1 VTAVVVD
8 ASAIVEYLFLT
19 AKAHRIST
27 WIESRAAD
35 LHVPEHCDLEV
46 LQALRRPLRSGRL
59 PAARTAEAVEDY
71 LDLPLTRHRHVG
83 LLERVLDLRDNF
95 TAYDAVYVALAELL
109 DAVIVTADGPFE
121 RAVRR
126 HTEVDV
132 LVA

>member
-1 VTAVVVD
+1 MTAVVVD

-27 WIESRAAD
+27 WIESRTAD
-35 LHVPEHCDLEV
+35 LHIPEHCDLEV

-59 PAARTAEAVEDY
+59 PPARAAEAVEDY
-71 LDLPLTRHRHVG
+71 FDLPLTRHRHAG
-83 LLERVLDLRDNF
+83 FLGRVLDLQDNF
-95 TAYDAVYVALAELL
+95 TAYDAVYVALAEFL

-126 HTEVDV
+126 HTGVDV